1 MPYGPCF
8 DLFFFRAFTAQGR
21 FVPINSERSWHEHD
35 MGILKFLGVGKGP
48 QKIEA
53 AVVSAS
59 AVNLDRLVEVYGPE
73 EILPDYTECLN
84 AISGEIK
91 KAGGRVAVVS
101 GAGAVFFF
109 PGDAKGRYAEDA
121 CRAAFAIRRRF
132 DELNTE
138 NGRLGIVEL
147 RSIVG
152 VNVGE
157 IEVEKD
163 RAAGTAIDV
172 AAQVMSAC
180 DPMSEEVVVSQ
191 SVFRLLDMDK
201 AYLKIK
207 DAGGPLSPSLPTVYS
222 LLHMS
227 D

>member
-1 MPYGPCF
+1 
-8 DLFFFRAFTAQGR
+8 
-21 FVPINSERSWHEHD
+21 
-35 MGILKFLGVGKGP
+35 MGILRFFGVDKGP
-48 QKIEA
+48 QKMEA

-91 KAGGRVAVVS
+91 KAGGRVAGVS
-101 GAGAVFFF
+101 GAGVVFFF
-109 PGDAKGRYAEDA
+109 PRDEKGIFAEAA

-132 DELNTE
+132 DGLNTE

-147 RSIVG
+147 RTIIG

-157 IEVEKD
+157 VEVEKE
-163 RAAGTAIDV
+163 RASGEAIDV
-172 AAQVMSAC
+172 AMQVMSAC
-180 DPMSEEVVVSQ
+180 DPLSEEVVVSQ

-201 AYLKIK
+201 AYLKVK
-207 DAGGPLSPSLPTVYS
+207 DAGGLLPPSLPPVYS